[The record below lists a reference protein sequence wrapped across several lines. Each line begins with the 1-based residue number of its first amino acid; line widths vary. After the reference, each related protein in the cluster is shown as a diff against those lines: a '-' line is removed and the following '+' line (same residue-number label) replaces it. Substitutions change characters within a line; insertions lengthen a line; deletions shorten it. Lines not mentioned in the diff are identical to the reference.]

1 MAGRKP
7 FTYPE
12 ILDADIDW
20 VCSVLKLRADAF
32 CGPAG
37 DDVRLAVLKSQAGID
52 VAACPGSGKTTLLV
66 AKLAIL
72 ARRWPHRD
80 QGICVLSHTNV
91 ARREIEA
98 KLGGTTESR
107 RLLSYPH
114 HVGTI
119 HGFIN
124 TYIAVPWLRSLGHP
138 VTRIDDDIVQ
148 RRRWFKL
155 TPGNRAALERSNKTA
170 AVLRIHDR
178 EFGLGNIP
186 WAAGGTLGH
195 DTPLYGAMRDACRA
209 SAQEGDFCY
218 EEMFVFAH
226 DALDRLPYLAQS
238 VRQRFPLLFIDEVQD
253 NSEAQSRLLH
263 RIFVEGGR
271 PAVRQ
276 RFGDMNQAI
285 YGRSDDAVGAAT
297 DPFPEPA
304 ATVEIPNSHRFGQVI
319 ASAANPF
326 GLAPAGLVGVG
337 PSGPPLP
344 GGELQPLMLLFDQA
358 SARAVLPSYARHL
371 GEVFGE
377 AELRD
382 GVFTA
387 VGAVHRDGDAD
398 RFPRSVGHY
407 WDDYD
412 HRLSS
417 LEPKPDRFIQYVLLG
432 LARMGPTGDV
442 RPLADKVAEG
452 LLELAYR
459 SDPHWQPPHRRNAH
473 RQVLERL
480 SNDIRVRGH
489 YLRLVTAIAEGRLP
503 ATGPGWEAWVP
514 SIRAIGRVIAGAD
527 AAADEN
533 GFLAWQAAPIGD
545 EAQLAPTHRDNIY
558 QCADDPR
565 VRIKVGSIHSVK
577 GETHTATL
585 VLETFYFEHH
595 LQRLK
600 PWLLGAT
607 QGRGRQA
614 HNSRIGVGL
623 KQHYVAMTRP
633 THLLA
638 LAMRAEDFTAAEI
651 ETLQA
656 RAWRVARVGDGAL
669 NWI

>member
-1 MAGRKP
+1 MAGRRP

-20 VCSVLKLRADAF
+20 ICSVLKLGADAF

-37 DDVRLAVLKSQAGID
+37 DDVRLAVLKSQAGLD

-72 ARRWPHRD
+72 ARRWRHRD

-91 ARREIEA
+91 ARREIETR
-98 KLGGTTESR
+98 LGGTTESR

-124 TYIAVPWLRSLGHP
+124 TYIAVPWLRSIGHP
-138 VTRIDDDIVQ
+138 VMRIDDDIVQ
-148 RRRWFKL
+148 RHRWFKL
-155 TPGNRAALERSNKTA
+155 SPANRTALERSNKSA
-170 AVLRIHDR
+170 AVLRIHDP
-178 EFGLGNIP
+178 EFGLGDIP
-186 WAAGGTLGH
+186 WAGGTLGQ
-195 DTPLYGAMRDACRA
+195 DTPLYGAMREACRA
-209 SAQEGDFCY
+209 SAHEGEFCY

-226 DALDRLPYLAQS
+226 DVLDRLPDLAQS

-263 RIFVEGGR
+263 RIFVEGQG

-285 YGRSDDAVGAAT
+285 YGRSDDALGAET
-297 DPFPEPA
+297 DPFPDLA

-319 ASAANPF
+319 ANAANPF
-326 GLAPAGLVGVG
+326 GLAPAGLIGVG
-337 PSGPPLP
+337 PSGPPRP
-344 GGELQPLMLLFDQA
+344 EGELQPVILLFDQA
-358 SARAVLPSYARHL
+358 STRAVLPSYARYL

-387 VGAVHRDGDAD
+387 VGAVHRDGGAD
-398 RFPRSVGHY
+398 HFPRSVGHY

-412 HRLSS
+412 HRLS
-417 LEPKPDRFIQYVLLG
+417 LVEPKPDRFLQYVLIG
-432 LARMGPTGDV
+432 LARMEPTGDV

-452 LLELAYR
+452 LLELAR
-459 SDPHWQPPHRRNAH
+459 LSDPHWQQRHRRNAH

-480 SNDIRVRGH
+480 SNDTRVRGH

-503 ATGPGWEAWVP
+503 TTGPGWEAWVP
-514 SIRAIGRVIAGAD
+514 SIRAIGQTIAG

-533 GFLAWQAAPIGD
+533 GFLAWQAAAIGGD
-545 EAQLAPTHRDNIY
+545 AQLAPTHRNNIY
-558 QCADDPR
+558 QCPDDPR
-565 VRIKVGSIHSVK
+565 VRVKVGSIHSVK

-585 VLETFYFEHH
+585 VLETFYYEHH

-600 PWLLGAT
+600 PWLFDAA
-607 QGRGRQA
+607 QGRGLQA
-614 HNSRIGVGL
+614 PNSRIGVGL

-638 LAMRAEDFTAAEI
+638 LAMRAEDFTAE
-651 ETLQA
+651 EVGKLQA
-656 RAWRVARVGDGAL
+656 RAWHIARISDGVL
-669 NWI
+669 NWL